1 MAKLTVGSY
10 IEHYQILE
18 ELGKGGMGVVY
29 KALNVN
35 LDKFVAIKTIS
46 LGLTA
51 EELITNRFRTEA
63 RALAKLQN
71 PNIVSIFDLRVDDN
85 QWFIVMEYVDGCTLS
100 QKIREQ
106 ETLNWQECVNIFKQI
121 LSAIGHAHRAGII
134 HRDIKPNN
142 IMLNRDGLVKITDFG
157 LAKDQRNLSHTQTSS
172 TGGTLYYMSPE
183 QVKGLQFTDNR
194 SDIYSLGLTFYEMLA
209 GKIPF
214 RKNDTD
220 FTIREAIIKR
230 QFPPPTHFNPAI
242 PVGLNTIVM
251 RAIEKR
257 PEDRFQTVD
266 DMLEAI
272 EYFERNADNQV
283 AEALLDST
291 PDAFSNI
298 DPANFDISYLS
309 DTLKL
314 ETEAP
319 GGQNQVT
326 QISGKRFAVA
336 ASITVGLIFI
346 IYFLVR
352 LLTPA
357 AMTELMVVSDP
368 RGASLIVN
376 GDKAG
381 LTPVYNYK
389 VRSGPLNIRLEMDTY
404 ITLDTVLTLE
414 PDTINLFSYD
424 LSPAGMIDLSV
435 NPSNARVLINGR
447 TWTGKDLH
455 PIILAE
461 GIYDV
466 QIASDGYQTTRDK
479 LEVKHGDHISRNY
492 DLKTLALP
500 SGRQMAVGGPSSG
513 SEKKISDTV
522 DLMAADHVQ
531 KLPAG
536 AVSILTEP
544 TGAEIWLDGYR
555 LPGFSSPCVVSA
567 LPPGLHR
574 IELQKDGYEAFSGSV
589 AITPSETTLV
599 QTDMVRNMG
608 DLKVRVKPWGSI
620 YVDGQMVMEN
630 SNIVFTGRFGTGP
643 HNLRVVHPTFGRWEQ
658 QVELSDRNLLE
669 MEIDFNRFVN
679 VPVTAFDVDGNPVW
693 ADIVVDNHETGD
705 VTPKE
710 VALRI
715 GLRTVAAKKEGY
727 VLVNGEKELMVT
739 GDALRPLRFILRKV
753 SSSQAYQP

>member
-51 EELITNRFRTEA
+51 EEIITNRFRTEA
-63 RALAKLQN
+63 RSLAKLQN

-142 IMLNRDGLVKITDFG
+142 IMLNREGLVKITDFG

-257 PEDRFQTVD
+257 PEDRYQTVD
-266 DMLEAI
+266 EMLEAI
-272 EYFERNADNQV
+272 EHFVRNADNQT

-314 ETEAP
+314 ETP
-319 GGQNQVT
+319 GAAQKQTV
-326 QISGKRFAVA
+326 QSSGKRFAIA
-336 ASITVGLIFI
+336 ALITVSLIFI
-346 IYFLVR
+346 VYILIM

-368 RGASLIVN
+368 RGASVIVN
-376 GDKAG
+376 GNQAG
-381 LTPVYNYK
+381 LTPVYSYK
-389 VRSGPLNIRLEMDTY
+389 VRSGPLNIRLEKDTF

-414 PDTINLFSYD
+414 PDTINFFSCN
-424 LSPAGMIDLSV
+424 LAPAGMIDLSV
-435 NPSNARVLINGR
+435 TPSEARVLINGK
-447 TWTGKDLH
+447 TWNGNDLDQ
-455 PIILAE
+455 ITLTE
-461 GIYDV
+461 GVYD
-466 QIASDGYQTTRDK
+466 IRIENDGYQTSHDK
-479 LEVKHGDHISRNY
+479 LELKHGDHISRHY
-492 DLKTLALP
+492 DLKALVP
-500 SGRQMAVGGPSSG
+500 ATNRQTATTEPA
-513 SEKKISDTV
+513 SEPGKKVPETGDFPAT
-522 DLMAADHVQ
+522 DEVQ
-531 KLPAG
+531 QLPAG
-536 AVSILTEP
+536 AVSISTEP
-544 TGAEIWLDGYR
+544 TGAEIWLDGYL
-555 LPGFSSPCVVSA
+555 LPGLSSPCVVSA
-567 LPPGLHR
+567 LPAGSHT
-574 IELQKDGYEAFSGSV
+574 IEIQKDGYHAFSGSV
-589 AITPSETTLV
+589 TIAPHETTLV
-599 QTDMVRNMG
+599 QTEMARNLG

-620 YVDGQMVMEN
+620 YVDGKMVMEN